1 MNECDCIPKKLY
13 LWTLKIEFHT
23 FFMHYEILFLLI
35 SFNHFKCIHFLL
47 RTKNLT
53 LNNFPP
59 YHIAALAIVN
69 MLHITFLVII
79 YFIAGSLYL
88 LNTFFHFPFL
98 LLLFAYHKSGLF
110 SGVFFFFFF

>member
-1 MNECDCIPKKLY
+1 MYPFF
-13 LWTLKIEFHT
+13 IENKEF
-23 FFMHYEILFLLI
+23 
-35 SFNHFKCIHFLL
+35 
-47 RTKNLT
+47 T

-69 MLHITFLVII
+69 MLHITFLVFI

-98 LLLFAYHKSGLF
+98 LLFASVYHKSGLF
-110 SGVFFFFFF
+110 F